1 MIFSNDDFKA
11 LSKIERD
18 RLEEE
23 EDKVCPMCASE
34 NPAEFYV
41 SIQTDE
47 CVGCSEC
54 VNKIE
59 WIDY

>member
-1 MIFSNDDFKA
+1 MIYKNNDLYGEAAMHREAEPDETKY
-11 LSKIERD
+11 
-18 RLEEE
+18 
-23 EDKVCPMCASE
+23 CAICGTE
-34 NPAEFYV
+34 NPEEFFV

-54 VNKIE
+54 VNKYA

>member
-1 MIFSNDDFKA
+1 MIYKNDDLYGAAVMRKP
-11 LSKIERD
+11 
-18 RLEEE
+18 EEPSEAKYCAVCGTEDPE
-23 EDKVCPMCASE
+23 E
-34 NPAEFYV
+34 FFV

-54 VNKIE
+54 VNKYA

>member
-1 MIFSNDDFKA
+1 MIYKNNDLYGEA
-11 LSKIERD
+11 AMQR
-18 RLEEE
+18 
-23 EDKVCPMCASE
+23 ASE
-34 NPAEFYV
+34 PDETKYCAICGTENPEEFFV

-54 VNKIE
+54 VNKYT

>member
-1 MIFSNDDFKA
+1 MIFNNTD
-11 LSKIERD
+11 LSILEKIERD
-18 RLEEE
+18 REEE
-23 EDKVCPMCASE
+23 EHKICPVCASV
-34 NPAEFYV
+34 NPAEFYI

-54 VNKIE
+54 VDKIE